1 MTLLNL
7 VDQYEAKNTEEYK
20 SFLSIL
26 GCVDSPVKGL
36 LTLDEYMEKYNPQ
49 PGETFVALVEVD
61 RCCSDPK
68 YNRTARLH
76 YGNVKKNLKKRSGF
90 SHKAAG
96 ILSGFLRKVWNGDY
110 WEYVVVVTKG
120 NHRVTKRYAVCRDRK
135 VYVAIELTVHST
147 DDLDEMI
154 RIESLDHTIDA
165 QDRTAQSQEH
175 KFTSSFFAKETDAV
189 NLYNYLDQFSIGIAE
204 TNPSATFKTT
214 SHNYIAKARAHDDT
228 ACTKYLTSFTKNKCE
243 DVIGGNAT
251 YAGTVFLK
259 TFKPAIDKIDEL
271 NNCDSFDGMMKYA
284 FKDRSD
290 KSMGFLDDIT
300 QASITAGNGKF
311 KGEEVNVS
319 RFISLYNEYCEKV
332 LKATLPET
340 NNHAIGYSSDAYI
353 SYMKSADT
361 DIRMRADEVA
371 KQPVC

>member
-1 MTLLNL
+1 MALLNL

-26 GCVDSPVKGL
+26 GCIDSPVKGL
-36 LTLDEYMEKYNPQ
+36 LTLDEYLEKYNPQ

-68 YNRTARLH
+68 YNRTERLH

-135 VYVAIELTVHST
+135 VYVAIELTVHAT
-147 DDLDEMI
+147 NDLDEMI

-165 QDRTAQSQEH
+165 QDRTSQSQEH
-175 KFTSSFFAKETDAV
+175 KFTSAYFAKETDAV

-204 TNPSATFKTT
+204 TNSLAKFKTT
-214 SHNYIAKARAHDDT
+214 SHNYISKARAYDDT
-228 ACTKYLTSFTKNKCE
+228 ACTKYLTSFTKNNCE
-243 DVIGGNAT
+243 DVVGGNAA

-271 NNCDSFDGMMKYA
+271 NNCDSFDGMMEYV

-290 KSMGFLDDIT
+290 KSMGFLNDVT

-311 KGEEVNVS
+311 KGAEVHVS
-319 RFISLYNEYCEKV
+319 RFISLYNEYCDKV

-340 NNHAIGYSSDAYI
+340 HNHAIGYSSDAYI

-371 KQPVC
+371 KTTV

>member
-1 MTLLNL
+1 MALLNL

-20 SFLSIL
+20 SFLSVL
-26 GCVDSPVKGL
+26 GCIDSPVRGL
-36 LTLDEYMEKYNPQ
+36 LTLDEYLEKYNPQ

-135 VYVAIELTVHST
+135 VYIAIELTVHST
-147 DDLDEMI
+147 DNLDEMI

-165 QDRTAQSQEH
+165 QDRTSQSQEH

-204 TNPSATFKTT
+204 TNSLAKFKTT
-214 SHNYIAKARAHDDT
+214 SHNYISKARAYDDT
-228 ACTKYLTSFTKNKCE
+228 ACTKYLTSFTKNNCE
-243 DVIGGNAT
+243 DVVGGNAA

-271 NNCDSFDGMMKYA
+271 NNCDSFDGMMEYV

-290 KSMGFLDDIT
+290 KSMCFLNDVT

-311 KGEEVNVS
+311 KGAEVHVS
-319 RFISLYNEYCEKV
+319 RFISLYNEYCDKV

-340 NNHAIGYSSDAYI
+340 HNHAIGYSSDAYI

-371 KQPVC
+371 KTTV

>member
-1 MTLLNL
+1 MALLNL

-26 GCVDSPVKGL
+26 GCIDSPVKGL
-36 LTLDEYMEKYNPQ
+36 LTLDEYLEKYNPQ

-68 YNRTARLH
+68 YNRTERLH

-135 VYVAIELTVHST
+135 VYIAIELTVHAT
-147 DDLDEMI
+147 NDLDEMI

-165 QDRTAQSQEH
+165 QDRTSQSQEH
-175 KFTSSFFAKETDAV
+175 KFTSAYFAKETDAV

-204 TNPSATFKTT
+204 TNSLAKFKTT
-214 SHNYIAKARAHDDT
+214 SHNYISKARAYDDT
-228 ACTKYLTSFTKNKCE
+228 ACTKYLTSFTKNNCE
-243 DVIGGNAT
+243 DVVGGNAA

-271 NNCDSFDGMMKYA
+271 NNCDSFDGMMEYV

-290 KSMGFLDDIT
+290 KSMGFLNDVT

-311 KGEEVNVS
+311 KGAEVHVS
-319 RFISLYNEYCEKV
+319 RFISLYNEYCDKV

-340 NNHAIGYSSDAYI
+340 HNHAIGYSSDAYI

-371 KQPVC
+371 KTTV

>member
-1 MTLLNL
+1 MALLNL

-20 SFLSIL
+20 SFLSVL
-26 GCVDSPVKGL
+26 GCIDSPVRGL
-36 LTLDEYMEKYNPQ
+36 LTLDEYLEKYNPQ

-135 VYVAIELTVHST
+135 VYIAIELTVHST
-147 DDLDEMI
+147 DNLDEMI

-165 QDRTAQSQEH
+165 QDRTSQSQEH

-189 NLYNYLDQFSIGIAE
+189 NLYKYLDQFSIGIAE
-204 TNPSATFKTT
+204 TNSLAKFKTT
-214 SHNYIAKARAHDDT
+214 SHNYISKARAYDDT
-228 ACTKYLTSFTKNKCE
+228 ACTKYLTSFTKNNCE
-243 DVIGGNAT
+243 DVVGGNAA

-271 NNCDSFDGMMKYA
+271 NNCDSFDGMMEYV

-290 KSMGFLDDIT
+290 KSMGFLNDVT

-311 KGEEVNVS
+311 KGAEVHVS
-319 RFISLYNEYCEKV
+319 RFISLYNEYCDKV

-340 NNHAIGYSSDAYI
+340 HNHAIGYSSDAYI

-371 KQPVC
+371 KTTV

>member
-1 MTLLNL
+1 MALLNL
-7 VDQYEAKNTEEYK
+7 VDQYEKKNTEEYK
-20 SFLSIL
+20 SFLSVL
-26 GCVDSPVKGL
+26 GCVDSPVRGL
-36 LTLDEYMEKYNPQ
+36 LTLDEYMEKYSPQ
-49 PGETFVALVEVD
+49 PGETFVALVEVN
-61 RCCSDPK
+61 RCWSDPK
-68 YNRTARLH
+68 YNRTAKLH

-96 ILSGFLRKVWNGDY
+96 ILSGFLRKVWNDDY

-120 NHRVTKRYAVCRDRK
+120 NHRVTKRYAVCRDGK

-147 DDLDEMI
+147 DNLDEMI

-165 QDRTAQSQEH
+165 QDRTSQSQEH

-204 TNPSATFKTT
+204 TNSLAKFKTT
-214 SHNYIAKARAHDDT
+214 SHNYIAKARAKDDT
-228 ACTKYLTSFTKNKCE
+228 ACTKYLTSFTKNNCE
-243 DVIGGNAT
+243 DVVGGNAT

-271 NNCDSFDGMMKYA
+271 NNCDSFDGMMNYVFHKRN
-284 FKDRSD
+284 DESR
-290 KSMGFLDDIT
+290 GFLNDIT

-340 NNHAIGYSSDAYI
+340 HNHAVGYSSDAYL
-353 SYMKSADT
+353 SYIKSADT

-371 KQPVC
+371 RTTV

>member
-1 MTLLNL
+1 MALLNL
-7 VDQYEAKNTEEYK
+7 VEQYEAKNTEEYK
-20 SFLSIL
+20 SFLSVL

-36 LTLDEYMEKYNPQ
+36 LTLDEYLEKYNPQ
-49 PGETFVALVEVD
+49 PGETIVTLVEVN
-61 RCCSDPK
+61 RCWSDDK
-68 YNRTARLH
+68 YNRTGKLH

-120 NHRVTKRYAVCRDRK
+120 NHRVTKRYAVCRDGK
-135 VYVAIELTVHST
+135 VYVAIELTIHST
-147 DDLDEMI
+147 DSLDEMI

-165 QDRTAQSQEH
+165 QDRTSQSQEH
-175 KFTSSFFAKETDAV
+175 KFTSAFFAKETDAV

-204 TNPSATFKTT
+204 TNPLAKFKTT
-214 SHNYIAKARAHDDT
+214 SHNYIAKARAFDDT
-228 ACTKYLTSFTKNKCE
+228 ACTKYLKSFTQNNCE
-243 DVIGGNAT
+243 DIVGGNAV

-259 TFKPAIDKIDEL
+259 TFKSAIDKIDEL

-284 FKDRSD
+284 FKERSD
-290 KSMGFLDDIT
+290 MSMDFLSDIS
-300 QASITAGNGKF
+300 QAILTAGNGKF
-311 KGEEVNVS
+311 KGAEVHVS
-319 RFISLYNEYCEKV
+319 RFISLYNEYCGKV
-332 LKATLPET
+332 MKATLPET
-340 NNHAIGYSSDAYI
+340 HNHAIGYSSNEYL

-371 KQPVC
+371 RTTV

>member
-1 MTLLNL
+1 MALLNL

-26 GCVDSPVKGL
+26 GCIDSPVKGL
-36 LTLDEYMEKYNPQ
+36 LTLDEYLEKYNPQ

-68 YNRTARLH
+68 YNRTERLH

-135 VYVAIELTVHST
+135 VYIAIELTVHST
-147 DDLDEMI
+147 DNLDEMI

-165 QDRTAQSQEH
+165 QDRTSQSQEH
-175 KFTSSFFAKETDAV
+175 KFTSAYFAKETDAV

-204 TNPSATFKTT
+204 TNSLAKFKTT
-214 SHNYIAKARAHDDT
+214 SHNYISKARAYDDT
-228 ACTKYLTSFTKNKCE
+228 ACTKYLTSFTKNNCE
-243 DVIGGNAT
+243 DVVGGNAA

-271 NNCDSFDGMMKYA
+271 NNCDSFDGMMEYV

-290 KSMGFLDDIT
+290 KSMGFLNDVT

-311 KGEEVNVS
+311 KGAEVHVS
-319 RFISLYNEYCEKV
+319 RFISLYNEYCDKV

-340 NNHAIGYSSDAYI
+340 HNHAIGYSSDAYI

-371 KQPVC
+371 KTTV

>member
-1 MTLLNL
+1 MALLNL

-20 SFLSIL
+20 SFLSVL
-26 GCVDSPVKGL
+26 GCIDSPVRGL
-36 LTLDEYMEKYNPQ
+36 LTLDEYLEKYNPQ

-68 YNRTARLH
+68 YNRTAKLH

-96 ILSGFLRKVWNGDY
+96 ILSGFLRKVWNGDC

-147 DDLDEMI
+147 DNLDEMI

-165 QDRTAQSQEH
+165 QDRTSQSQEH
-175 KFTSSFFAKETDAV
+175 KFTSSFFAKETEAV
-189 NLYNYLDQFSIGIAE
+189 NLYNYLNQFSIGIAE
-204 TNPSATFKTT
+204 TNSSAKFKTT
-214 SHNYIAKARAHDDT
+214 SHNYIAKARAYDDT
-228 ACTKYLTSFTKNKCE
+228 ACTKYLTSFTKNNCE
-243 DVIGGNAT
+243 GVIGGNAA

-259 TFKPAIDKIDEL
+259 TFKTAIDKIDEL
-271 NNCDSFDGMMKYA
+271 NNCNSFDSMMNHV
-284 FKDRSD
+284 FHDRSD
-290 KSMGFLDDIT
+290 KSMGFLNDIT

-311 KGEEVNVS
+311 KGAEVHVS

-340 NNHAIGYSSDAYI
+340 HNHAIGYSSDAYI

-371 KQPVC
+371 KTTV

>member
-1 MTLLNL
+1 MALLNL

-20 SFLSIL
+20 SFLSVL
-26 GCVDSPVKGL
+26 GCIDSPVRGL
-36 LTLDEYMEKYNPQ
+36 LTLDEYLEKYNPQ

-120 NHRVTKRYAVCRDRK
+120 NHRVTKLYAVCRDRK
-135 VYVAIELTVHST
+135 VYIAIELTVHST
-147 DDLDEMI
+147 DNLDEMI

-165 QDRTAQSQEH
+165 QDRTSQSQEH

-204 TNPSATFKTT
+204 TNSLAKFKTT
-214 SHNYIAKARAHDDT
+214 SHNYISKARAYDDT
-228 ACTKYLTSFTKNKCE
+228 ACTKYLTSFTKNNCE
-243 DVIGGNAT
+243 DVVGGNAA

-271 NNCDSFDGMMKYA
+271 NNCDSFDGMMEYV

-290 KSMGFLDDIT
+290 KSMGFLNDVT

-311 KGEEVNVS
+311 KGAEVHVS
-319 RFISLYNEYCEKV
+319 RFISLYNEYCDKV

-340 NNHAIGYSSDAYI
+340 HNHAIGYSSDAYI

-371 KQPVC
+371 KTTV

>member
-1 MTLLNL
+1 MALLNL
-7 VDQYEAKNTEEYK
+7 VDQYEAKTTEEYK
-20 SFLSIL
+20 SSLSVL
-26 GCVDSPVKGL
+26 GCIDSPVKGL
-36 LTLDEYMEKYNPQ
+36 LTLDEYLEKYNPQ

-68 YNRTARLH
+68 YNRTAKLH

-147 DDLDEMI
+147 DNLDEMI

-204 TNPSATFKTT
+204 TNPLAKFKTT
-214 SHNYIAKARAHDDT
+214 SHNYIAKARAYDDT
-228 ACTKYLTSFTKNKCE
+228 ACTKYLNSFTQNNCE
-243 DVIGGNAT
+243 DLVGGNAT
-251 YAGTVFLK
+251 FAGTVFLK
-259 TFKPAIDKIDEL
+259 TFKSSIDEVDRL

-284 FKDRSD
+284 FKERSD
-290 KSMGFLDDIT
+290 KSMGFLNDVT
-300 QASITAGNGKF
+300 QAYITAGNGKF

-319 RFISLYNEYCEKV
+319 RFISLYNEYCGKV
-332 LKATLPET
+332 MKAKLHDN
-340 NNHAIGYSSDAYI
+340 NNHAIGYSSNSYLA
-353 SYMKSADT
+353 YMKNADT

-371 KQPVC
+371 RTTV

>member
-1 MTLLNL
+1 MALLNL

-20 SFLSIL
+20 SFLSVL
-26 GCVDSPVKGL
+26 GCIDSPVRGL
-36 LTLDEYMEKYNPQ
+36 LTLDEYLEKYNPQ

-68 YNRTARLH
+68 YNRTAKLH

-135 VYVAIELTVHST
+135 VYIAIELTVHST
-147 DDLDEMI
+147 DNLDEMI
-154 RIESLDHTIDA
+154 RIESLDHTIDE
-165 QDRTAQSQEH
+165 QDRPSQSQEH

-204 TNPSATFKTT
+204 TNSLAKFKTT
-214 SHNYIAKARAHDDT
+214 SHNYISKARAYDDT
-228 ACTKYLTSFTKNKCE
+228 ACTKYLTSFTKNNCE
-243 DVIGGNAT
+243 DVVGGNAA

-271 NNCDSFDGMMKYA
+271 NNCDSFDGMMEYV

-290 KSMGFLDDIT
+290 KSMGFLNDVT

-311 KGEEVNVS
+311 KGAEVHVS
-319 RFISLYNEYCEKV
+319 RFISLYNEYCDKV

-340 NNHAIGYSSDAYI
+340 HNHAIGYSSDAYI

-371 KQPVC
+371 KTTV

>member
-1 MTLLNL
+1 MALLNL

-26 GCVDSPVKGL
+26 GCIDSPVKGL
-36 LTLDEYMEKYNPQ
+36 LTLDEYLEKYNPQ
-49 PGETFVALVEVD
+49 PGETFVSLVEVD

-110 WEYVVVVTKG
+110 WDYVVVVTKG

-147 DDLDEMI
+147 DNLDEMI

-165 QDRTAQSQEH
+165 QDRTSQSQEH

-204 TNPSATFKTT
+204 TNSLAKFKTT
-214 SHNYIAKARAHDDT
+214 SHNYISKARAYDDT
-228 ACTKYLTSFTKNKCE
+228 ACTNYLTSFTKNNCE
-243 DVIGGNAT
+243 DVVGGNAA

-271 NNCDSFDGMMKYA
+271 NNCDSFDGMMQYV

-290 KSMGFLDDIT
+290 KSMGFLNDVT

-311 KGEEVNVS
+311 KGAEVHVS
-319 RFISLYNEYCEKV
+319 RFISLYNEYCDKV

-340 NNHAIGYSSDAYI
+340 HNHAIGYSSDAYI

-371 KQPVC
+371 KTTV

>member
-1 MTLLNL
+1 MALLNL

-26 GCVDSPVKGL
+26 GCIDSPVKGL
-36 LTLDEYMEKYNPQ
+36 LTLDEYLEKYNPQ

-68 YNRTARLH
+68 YNRTERLH

-135 VYVAIELTVHST
+135 VYIAIELTVHAT
-147 DDLDEMI
+147 NDLDEMI

-165 QDRTAQSQEH
+165 QDRTSQSQEH
-175 KFTSSFFAKETDAV
+175 KFTSAYFAKETDAV

-204 TNPSATFKTT
+204 TNSLAKFKTT
-214 SHNYIAKARAHDDT
+214 SHNYISKARAYDDT
-228 ACTKYLTSFTKNKCE
+228 ACTKYLTSFTKNNCE
-243 DVIGGNAT
+243 DVVGGNAA

-271 NNCDSFDGMMKYA
+271 NNCDSFDGMMEYV

-290 KSMGFLDDIT
+290 KSMGFLNDVT

-311 KGEEVNVS
+311 KGEEIHVS
-319 RFISLYNEYCEKV
+319 RFISLYNEYYGKV
-332 LKATLPET
+332 MKAKLPET
-340 NNHAIGYSSDAYI
+340 HNHAIGYSSDAYL
-353 SYMKSADT
+353 SYIKGADT

-371 KQPVC
+371 RTTV

>member
-1 MTLLNL
+1 MALLNL

-20 SFLSIL
+20 SFLSVL
-26 GCVDSPVKGL
+26 GCIDSPVRGL
-36 LTLDEYMEKYNPQ
+36 LTLDEYLEKYNPQ

-135 VYVAIELTVHST
+135 VYIAIELTVHST
-147 DDLDEMI
+147 DNLDEMI

-165 QDRTAQSQEH
+165 QDRTSQSQEH

-204 TNPSATFKTT
+204 TNSLAKFKTT
-214 SHNYIAKARAHDDT
+214 SHNYISKARAYDDT
-228 ACTKYLTSFTKNKCE
+228 ACTKYLTSFTKNNCE
-243 DVIGGNAT
+243 DVVGGNAA

-271 NNCDSFDGMMKYA
+271 NNCDSFDGMMEYV

-290 KSMGFLDDIT
+290 KSMGFLNDVT

-311 KGEEVNVS
+311 KGAEVHVS
-319 RFISLYNEYCEKV
+319 RFISLYNEYCDKV

-340 NNHAIGYSSDAYI
+340 HNHAIGYSSDAYI

-371 KQPVC
+371 KTTV

>member
-1 MTLLNL
+1 MALLNL

-20 SFLSIL
+20 SFLSVL
-26 GCVDSPVKGL
+26 GCIDSPVRGL
-36 LTLDEYMEKYNPQ
+36 LTLDEYLEKYNPQ

-135 VYVAIELTVHST
+135 VYIAIELTVHST
-147 DDLDEMI
+147 DNLDEMI

-165 QDRTAQSQEH
+165 QDRTSQSQEH

-204 TNPSATFKTT
+204 TNSLAKFKTT
-214 SHNYIAKARAHDDT
+214 SHNYISKARAYDDT
-228 ACTKYLTSFTKNKCE
+228 ACTKYLTSFTKNNCE
-243 DVIGGNAT
+243 DVVGGNAA

-271 NNCDSFDGMMKYA
+271 NNCDSFDGMMEYV

-290 KSMGFLDDIT
+290 KSMGFLNDVT

-311 KGEEVNVS
+311 KGAEVHVS
-319 RFISLYNEYCEKV
+319 RFISLYNEYCDKV

-340 NNHAIGYSSDAYI
+340 HNHAIGYSSDAYI

-361 DIRMRADEVA
+361 DISMRADEVA
-371 KQPVC
+371 KTTV

>member
-1 MTLLNL
+1 MALLNL

-20 SFLSIL
+20 SFLSVL
-26 GCVDSPVKGL
+26 GCIDSPVRGL
-36 LTLDEYMEKYNPQ
+36 LTLDEYLEKYNPQ

-135 VYVAIELTVHST
+135 VYIAIELTVHST
-147 DDLDEMI
+147 DNLDEMI

-165 QDRTAQSQEH
+165 QDRTSQSQEH
-175 KFTSSFFAKETDAV
+175 KFTSSYFAKETDAV

-204 TNPSATFKTT
+204 TNSLAKFKTT
-214 SHNYIAKARAHDDT
+214 SHNYISKARAYDDT
-228 ACTKYLTSFTKNKCE
+228 ACTKYLTSFTKNNCE
-243 DVIGGNAT
+243 DVVGGNAA

-271 NNCDSFDGMMKYA
+271 NNCDSFDGMMEYV

-290 KSMGFLDDIT
+290 KSMGFLNDVT

-311 KGEEVNVS
+311 KGAEVHVS
-319 RFISLYNEYCEKV
+319 RFISLYNEYCDKV

-340 NNHAIGYSSDAYI
+340 HNHAIGYSSDAYI

-371 KQPVC
+371 KTTV

>member
-1 MTLLNL
+1 MALLNL

-20 SFLSIL
+20 SFLSVL
-26 GCVDSPVKGL
+26 GCIDSPVRGL
-36 LTLDEYMEKYNPQ
+36 LTLDEYLEKYNPQ

-135 VYVAIELTVHST
+135 VYIAIELTVHST
-147 DDLDEMI
+147 DNLDEMI

-165 QDRTAQSQEH
+165 QDRTSQSQEH

-204 TNPSATFKTT
+204 TNSLAKFKTT
-214 SHNYIAKARAHDDT
+214 SHNYISKARAYDDT
-228 ACTKYLTSFTKNKCE
+228 ACTKYLTSFTKNNCE
-243 DVIGGNAT
+243 DVVGGNAA

-271 NNCDSFDGMMKYA
+271 NNCDSFDGMMEYV

-290 KSMGFLDDIT
+290 KSMGFLNDVT

-311 KGEEVNVS
+311 KGAEVHVS
-319 RFISLYNEYCEKV
+319 RFISLYNEYCDKV

-340 NNHAIGYSSDAYI
+340 HNNAIGYSSDAYI

-371 KQPVC
+371 KTTV